1 MGGGTS
7 TQGDGKRRRFTKSSK
22 QGNSSQ
28 RTHQMP
34 CTENGRTGKE
44 YDLVA
49 RFILFFNAICVPQ
62 LNLKI
67 LSRENGKYRNRG
79 EVERFWEEKTKNFG
93 DKRFSQIKK
102 ILSSREGYLA
112 WQCLRYLKQ
121 LALMRINWKEFGK
134 FYIRLQ
140 KKVLK

>member
-1 MGGGTS
+1 
-7 TQGDGKRRRFTKSSK
+7 
-22 QGNSSQ
+22 
-28 RTHQMP
+28 MP

-62 LNLKI
+62 LNRKI

-112 WQCLRYLKQ
+112 
-121 LALMRINWKEFGK
+121 
-134 FYIRLQ
+134 
-140 KKVLK
+140 